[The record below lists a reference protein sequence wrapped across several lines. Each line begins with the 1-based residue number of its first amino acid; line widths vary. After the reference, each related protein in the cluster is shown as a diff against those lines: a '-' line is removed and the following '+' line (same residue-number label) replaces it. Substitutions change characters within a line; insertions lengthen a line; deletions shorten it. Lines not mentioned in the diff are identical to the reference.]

1 MGRDDMRDRTDYTL
15 KDILRMEVAPALG
28 CTEPAAVALAAA
40 TASVLLDRQFDA
52 LELWLDPNTYKNG
65 VAVAIP
71 GAQGHT
77 GIDLAAALGAF
88 GGDPQRQLEVL
99 ESLSSEHVATAVE
112 FVRAHRP
119 ETHLVESTEGIYV
132 RVLARGQVGQ
142 AEVTIER
149 LHDQITAIRLN
160 GQDVDQDFVLGEG
173 QHERGETEALERWL
187 TGQSLGALVELVS
200 GADADDLSFLA
211 DGVEYNMKLADS
223 GLIYGSGLGVG
234 STLER
239 LVREGLIKKDMVM
252 AARILTSAAA
262 DARMSG
268 APLPAMSS
276 AGSGNHGLTAI
287 LPIKAV
293 SEYITGTG
301 EEEMLRAIALSHII
315 TAYVKA
321 HTGRL
326 SAVCG
331 CSIAA
336 GAGAT
341 AGVAYLM
348 GGNVTHIAAAIK
360 NLLADLA
367 GVICDGAK
375 ASCAL
380 KLETAAG
387 VAVQSA
393 LFALHGLD
401 VKGTDGIV
409 ATTPEQTMKNV
420 SQLSTQG
427 MIEADRTIL
436 QIMIDKQL

>member
-1 MGRDDMRDRTDYTL
+1 MTYTL
-15 KDILRMEVAPALG
+15 KDILRAEVAPALG

-40 TASVLLDRQFDA
+40 TAAVLVDRQFDS
-52 LELWLDPNTYKNG
+52 LSLWLDPNTYKNG

-77 GIDLAAALGAF
+77 GIQLAASLGAI
-88 GGDPQRQLEVL
+88 GGDPLRRLEVL
-99 ESLSSEHVATAVE
+99 EGLTPEQVEAAVS
-112 FVRAHRP
+112 FVRDHRP
-119 ETHLVESTEGIYV
+119 ETHLVEGTDGIYV
-132 RVLARGQVGQ
+132 RVLVQGAGGE

-149 LHDQITAIRLN
+149 LHDQITSRRLN
-160 GQDVDQDFVLGEG
+160 GAEVDEHPALKGDED
-173 QHERGETEALERWL
+173 ERGDAEALERWL
-187 TGQSLGALVELVS
+187 TERSLGELIELVD
-200 GADADDLSFLA
+200 GADADDLTFLA
-211 DGVEYNMKLADS
+211 SGVEYNMKLADT

-239 LVREGLIKKDMVM
+239 LVREGLVKKDMVM

-287 LPIKAV
+287 LPIRAV
-293 SEYITGTG
+293 SDYITGAG
-301 EEEMLRAIALSHII
+301 EDEMLRAIALSHII

-341 AGVAYLM
+341 AGITYLM
-348 GGNVTHIAAAIK
+348 GGNVSHVAGAIK

-436 QIMIDKQL
+436 QIMVDKQFEQL